1 MGEFTQ
7 PLILTQ
13 YKSFPRSMFE
23 QVVESVILLFVAVDP
38 IALIP
43 IFASL
48 TQGLSKQEIKK
59 VYIHASLVSLGILSA
74 FWLFGASVLTVMGI
88 SMSSFK
94 IIGGLFLVAIAF
106 QMVLE
111 QRQERRQNT
120 ADVALDDESLQ
131 TLAIFPIATP
141 LIAGPGAMTAALL
154 LAEERSSDPIEVMI
168 NFSPILII
176 VALAAIAM
184 WLSANLAKRV
194 SPTIIIVVQKIF
206 GILLGALAIEFV
218 VSGIRESFN
227 LIN

>member
-1 MGEFTQ
+1 
-7 PLILTQ
+7 
-13 YKSFPRSMFE
+13 MFE

-74 FWLFGASVLTVMGI
+74 FWLFGASVLSVMGI

-227 LIN
+227 LLN